1 MNISGTL
8 TDEAILG
15 EIGQRLARQ
24 RLELRLTQAT
34 LAEQAGVSKR
44 TVERIEAGG
53 SAQMS
58 SLIRLLRTLKLA
70 PRLNALIPEA
80 GPGPLDLLELK
91 GTPRRRVRSRRPVVQ
106 EGGWTW
112 GDER

>member
-1 MNISGTL
+1 MHMSDTL
-8 TDEAILG
+8 TDDAILG

-24 RLELRLTQAT
+24 RLQLRLTQAA

-70 PRLNALIPEA
+70 PNLNALIPEA
-80 GPGPLDLLELK
+80 GPGPLDLLRLK
-91 GTPRRRVRSRRPVVQ
+91 GTPRRRVRSRPPVVH
-106 EGGWTW
+106 ERAWTW